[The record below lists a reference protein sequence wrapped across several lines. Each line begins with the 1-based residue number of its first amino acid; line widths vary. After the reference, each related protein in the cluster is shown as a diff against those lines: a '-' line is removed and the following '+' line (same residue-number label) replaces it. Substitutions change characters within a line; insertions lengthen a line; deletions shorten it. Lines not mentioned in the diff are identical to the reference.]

1 MEHFWSVLGE
11 VKGWLGEMERR
22 YEACG
27 PIGAHLERLL
37 EQGPILQVGVAREV
51 CRFLRGCIVCLP
63 LLQNGCVSK
72 AYLRSY
78 SNDKVCLINIQ
89 FMK

>member
-22 YEACG
+22 YEECG

-37 EQGPILQVGVAREV
+37 EQGPILQVGMVLGVEMIPHIIFII
-51 CRFLRGCIVCLP
+51 C
-63 LLQNGCVSK
+63 SK
-72 AYLRSY
+72 SKLYCS
-78 SNDKVCLINIQ
+78 I
-89 FMK
+89 